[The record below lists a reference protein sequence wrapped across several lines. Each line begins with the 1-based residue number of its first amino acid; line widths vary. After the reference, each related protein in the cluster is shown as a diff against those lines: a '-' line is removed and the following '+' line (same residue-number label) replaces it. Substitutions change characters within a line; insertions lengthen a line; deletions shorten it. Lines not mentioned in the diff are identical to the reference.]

1 MLLLLQL
8 LLMMMV
14 VVVVVLLL
22 LLLLLLLVVLLLLP
36 LPAVVPPACAAFAR
50 SSFSAISYTQA
61 SPVPESNEGMP
72 RSVRQIPFQSNLHFS
87 LRADPHLFKALTSH
101 PCVGDHTRV
110 STPNDGQRLRTK
122 CLFSFWSVKPIP

>member
-36 LPAVVPPACAAFAR
+36 LPAVVPPPAASAR
-50 SSFSAISYTQA
+50 SSLSVISCTRA
-61 SPVPESNEGMP
+61 TPVPENSEGMP
-72 RSVRQIPFQSNLHFS
+72 RSVRHVHHQSHVHFS
-87 LRADPHLFKALTSH
+87 LRDDHYLLKALTMQ
-101 PCVGDHTRV
+101 PCDGDQTRV
-110 STPNDGQRLRTK
+110 STPNDGERLRTK
-122 CLFSFWSVKPIP
+122 CWFAF

>member
-1 MLLLLQL
+1 MLLLQL

-22 LLLLLLLVVLLLLP
+22 LL

>member
-1 MLLLLQL
+1 MYLLLLAADAVLLLMLLLPPLLML
-8 LLMMMV
+8 LLPP
-14 VVVVVLLL
+14 LLL
-22 LLLLLLLVVLLLLP
+22 L

-122 CLFSFWSVKPIP
+122 CLFSFWSVNPIP